1 MRQGTLALNKHPD
14 EILQLRQAE
23 SNDINVRF
31 SWLLCSP
38 SLDSDI
44 VNPEAA
50 VPSSVS
56 EK

>member
-23 SNDINVRF
+23 SNDMNVRF